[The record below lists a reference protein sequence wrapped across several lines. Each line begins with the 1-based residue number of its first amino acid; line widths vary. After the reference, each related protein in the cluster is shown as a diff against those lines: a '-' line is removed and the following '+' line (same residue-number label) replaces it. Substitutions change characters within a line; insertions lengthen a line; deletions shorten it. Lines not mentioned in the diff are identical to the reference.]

1 MKKEKKKKNR
11 VKICLVG
18 RMEMWE
24 DKKCFI
30 FPHLCLVGE
39 VEEWRD
45 ENLLGLIEKKNKR
58 IKKKLYKFTIVSL
71 LDETEGKD
79 IIFLLKFVYVKKEKK
94 KVRRRKT
101 QNG

>member
-1 MKKEKKKKNR
+1 MNVGMTFMGLYEKGKKKNR

-45 ENLLGLIEKKNKR
+45 ENLLGLVEKKNKR
-58 IKKKLYKFTIVSL
+58 IKNVVCINLPSCPY
-71 LDETEGKD
+71 
-79 IIFLLKFVYVKKEKK
+79 
-94 KVRRRKT
+94 
-101 QNG
+101 

>member
-1 MKKEKKKKNR
+1 M
-11 VKICLVG
+11 
-18 RMEMWE
+18 
-24 DKKCFI
+24 
-30 FPHLCLVGE
+30 
-39 VEEWRD
+39 
-45 ENLLGLIEKKNKR
+45 IEKKNKR

-101 QNG
+101 QNGWVKKNTEWELKKKTKCKD